1 MEVRVGKARDP
12 ARVVAL
18 YTRDATHQSAL
29 IAKIYPELGRLSL
42 NGHHEIG
49 VYARRGLERYT
60 ELRFE
65 ILTVTEAGDRAAV
78 EYRRHSNLDGAKSGS
93 RARTDSNG
101 ATRSSAAFA
110 FFTLP
115 HNSGMKTLDAT
126 ASANPTASSPSRNCS
141 PAPTKRAPATKLAG
155 IAARSR
161 AGTNCGQNRARRSH
175 VERPARAPGRC
186 LRSR

>member
-1 MEVRVGKARDP
+1 MPTSSARVEAWKSAWESRDP

-18 YTRDATHQSAL
+18 YTRDATHQSAF

-78 EYRRHSNLDGAKSGS
+78 EYRRHSNLDGANPVHVLELIEW
-93 RARTDSNG
+93 RDALI
-101 ATRSSAAFA
+101 SSVRVFHFAA
-110 FFTLP
+110 
-115 HNSGMKTLDAT
+115 
-126 ASANPTASSPSRNCS
+126 
-141 PAPTKRAPATKLAG
+141 
-155 IAARSR
+155 
-161 AGTNCGQNRARRSH
+161 
-175 VERPARAPGRC
+175 
-186 LRSR
+186 